1 MIVDS
6 TTAPSPAPGKSI
18 LLTSGGT
25 GGHIFPALAVAEAL
39 KARAPEVHIVF
50 IGGLHGPER
59 KLVEKAGLEFVG
71 LPVQGV
77 LGRGVNGIKA
87 MGGLLRQSWRCRK
100 LLKSLNP
107 AVVAGFGGYA
117 SIPAL
122 LGGRLIGVP
131 LLIHEQNSIPGLS
144 NRLMGKL
151 AQRVCLSLG
160 DAQKYFSVKKSL
172 LTGNPVRSNISA
184 MVESDRSSPERR
196 LLVLGGSL
204 GAKAVNAALL
214 KALPKL
220 MEAGVEVLHQC
231 GEADFAAMREGYAAL
246 GLPVDDCPD
255 SSAQCAGWVDQSELS
270 GRLPQYRLMPF
281 IDDMSKAYSLAD
293 LVLSRAGATSIAELC
308 ATALPS
314 ILVPFPHA
322 THDHQTHNARALEKA
337 GAAILLPQAELTQY
351 DFDLSGMIVQLFN
364 DPVTLA
370 KMSEAAR
377 NLARVDAAEAVAQE
391 VLRLGGFT

>member
-1 MIVDS
+1 MTVDS
-6 TTAPSPAPGKSI
+6 TTSPTQVPGKSI

-50 IGGLHGPER
+50 IGGLYGPER

-77 LGRGVNGIKA
+77 LGRGLNGIKA
-87 MGGLLRQSWRCRK
+87 LGGLLQQGWKCRN
-100 LLKSLNP
+100 LLKTLNP
-107 AVVAGFGGYA
+107 SVVAGFGGYA

-122 LGGRLIGVP
+122 LGGKLIGLP

-151 AQRVCLSLG
+151 AQRVCLSLEESQEFFKA
-160 DAQKYFSVKKSL
+160 DKCL
-172 LTGNPVRSNISA
+172 LTGNPVRANISA

-204 GAKAVNAALL
+204 GAKAINAAVL

-231 GEADFAAMREGYAAL
+231 GEADFAAMSEGCTAL
-246 GLPVDDCPD
+246 GLPVDDL
-255 SSAQCAGWVDQSELS
+255 QECAGWVDQAEFS
-270 GRLPQYRLMPF
+270 GRNPQYRLMPF

-308 ATALPS
+308 AAALPS
-314 ILVPFPHA
+314 ILVPFPYA

-337 GAAILLPQAELTQY
+337 GAAILLPQSQLTQY
-351 DFDLSGMIVQLFN
+351 DFDLASMVVQLFN

-377 NLARVDAAEAVAQE
+377 NLAKVDAAEAVAQE
-391 VLRLGGFT
+391 ILRLGGFT